1 MESFKAEHPR
11 ARRSASTRLFGIAP
25 TFLAATQ
32 HGVALTDRTQGLTV
46 IAMVAG
52 AYMLTNKAVEVEEKR
67 HRALT
72 GKSNECA
79 ASCLG
84 FKLYLAASGLSCF
97 GVLSS

>member
-1 MESFKAEHPR
+1 
-11 ARRSASTRLFGIAP
+11 
-25 TFLAATQ
+25 
-32 HGVALTDRTQGLTV
+32 
-46 IAMVAG
+46 MVAG